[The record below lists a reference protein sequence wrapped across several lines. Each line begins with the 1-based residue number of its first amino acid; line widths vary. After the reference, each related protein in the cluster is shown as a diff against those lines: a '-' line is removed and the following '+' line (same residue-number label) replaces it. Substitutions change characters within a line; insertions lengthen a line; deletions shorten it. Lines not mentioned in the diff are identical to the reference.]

1 MLSFAV
7 AVAISASIMR
17 AVSTLNESRLKPQYF
32 TRKRKLP
39 FYALLKFLLSMH
51 KTSTQS
57 ALGKFL
63 ERKGITM
70 SQQALSKA
78 RSKFDHTPFLK
89 LFNGIRNAFYSSE
102 YIDKLHKFN
111 GKFLIAIDGSDT
123 ALPNLPSL
131 LKKFGGT
138 GSKASSPTARMSIA
152 YDILNDFIMEANF
165 SPLIVSERDHV
176 KNHIEQVGKIIDW
189 KDSVFIMD
197 RGYASQELIELLSK
211 KSFYLFRLRTKFN
224 TEIDALPL
232 GSHIIT
238 MYGNVK
244 VRIVKFVLPSGEIES
259 LLTNLFDLDES
270 EFKDLYFKRWRI
282 EVKYDVVKNKLEMP
296 CFSGFSENVIMQDF
310 WISIY
315 LANMAAIAKNEA
327 DEKIKEERL
336 DKDNKYEYQTNVN
349 TLIGSMR
356 DRLADA
362 VFTRNPAQRQKKLER
377 IILEIQKS
385 VVPIRPDD
393 GNTPRLENTRKVK
406 YHHNKRSNL

>member
-1 MLSFAV
+1 MLSFAM

-165 SPLIVSERDHV
+165 SPLNVSERDHAQ
-176 KNHIEQVGKIIDW
+176 NHIEQVGKIIDL

-211 KSFYLFRLRTKFN
+211 KSLYLFRLRTKFN

-310 WISIY
+310 WISMY

-336 DKDNKYEYQTNVN
+336 DKDNKYEYQANVN

-362 VFTRNPAQRQKKLER
+362 VFTRNPNQRQKKLER

-393 GNTPRLENTRKVK
+393 GNTPRLENPRKVK

>member
-1 MLSFAV
+1 MLSFAM

-165 SPLIVSERDHV
+165 SPLNVSERDHAQ
-176 KNHIEQVGKIIDW
+176 NHIEQVGKIIDL

-211 KSFYLFRLRTKFN
+211 KSLYLFRLRTKFN

-244 VRIVKFVLPSGEIES
+244 VRIVKFTLPSGEIET

-310 WISIY
+310 WISMY

-362 VFTRNPAQRQKKLER
+362 VCTRNPAQRQKKLER
-377 IILEIQKS
+377 IILEIKKS

-393 GNTPRLENTRKVK
+393 GNTPRLENPRKVK

>member
-102 YIDKLHKFN
+102 YIDKFHKFN

-165 SPLIVSERDHV
+165 SPLIVSERDHA

-244 VRIVKFVLPSGEIES
+244 VCIVKFVLPSGEIES

-362 VFTRNPAQRQKKLER
+362 VFTRNPAQRQKKLGR

>member
-165 SPLIVSERDHV
+165 SPLIVSERDHA
-176 KNHIEQVGKIIDW
+176 KNHIEQVGKMIDL

-356 DRLADA
+356 DRFADA

>member
-1 MLSFAV
+1 MLSFAM

-63 ERKGITM
+63 ERKGIIM

-123 ALPNLPSL
+123 PLPNLPSL

-138 GSKASSPTARMSIA
+138 GAKASSPTARMSIA

-165 SPLIVSERDHV
+165 SPLSVSERDHA
-176 KNHIEQVGKIIDW
+176 KNHIEQVGKMVDL

-197 RGYASQELIELLSK
+197 RGYASQELIELLSE
-211 KSFYLFRLRTKFN
+211 KSSYLFRLRTKFN
-224 TEIDALPL
+224 TEIDALSL

-238 MYGNVK
+238 MYDDVK
-244 VRIVKFVLPSGEIES
+244 VRIVKFTLPSGEIET

-270 EFKDLYFKRWRI
+270 EFKDLYFRRWRI

-310 WISIY
+310 WISMY

-327 DEKIKEERL
+327 DKKIKEERL
-336 DKDNKYEYQTNVN
+336 DKDNKYEYQANVN

-362 VFTRNPAQRQKKLER
+362 VFTRNPNQRQKKLER

-393 GNTPRLENTRKVK
+393 GNTPRLENPRKVK

>member
-165 SPLIVSERDHV
+165 SPLIVSERDHA

-224 TEIDALPL
+224 MEIDALPL

>member
-1 MLSFAV
+1 MLSFAM

-165 SPLIVSERDHV
+165 SPLNVSERDHAQ
-176 KNHIEQVGKIIDW
+176 NHIEQVGKIIDL

-211 KSFYLFRLRTKFN
+211 KSLYLFRLRTKFN

-238 MYGNVK
+238 MYGDVK
-244 VRIVKFVLPSGEIES
+244 VRIVKFTLPSGEIET
-259 LLTNLFDLDES
+259 LLTNIFDLDES
-270 EFKDLYFKRWRI
+270 EFKDLYFRRWRI

-310 WISIY
+310 WISMY

-327 DEKIKEERL
+327 DEKIKEQRL
-336 DKDNKYEYQTNVN
+336 NKDNKYEYQANVN

-362 VFTRNPAQRQKKLER
+362 VFTRNPNQRQKKLER

-393 GNTPRLENTRKVK
+393 GNTPRLENPRKVK

>member
-1 MLSFAV
+1 MLSFAM

-57 ALGKFL
+57 ALGNFL

-165 SPLIVSERDHV
+165 SPLNVSERDHAQ
-176 KNHIEQVGKIIDW
+176 NHIEQVGKIIDL

-211 KSFYLFRLRTKFN
+211 KSLYLFRLRTKFS
-224 TEIDALPL
+224 TEIDALSL

-238 MYGNVK
+238 MYDDVK
-244 VRIVKFVLPSGEIES
+244 VRIVKFTLPSGEIET
-259 LLTNLFDLDES
+259 LLTNIFDLDES
-270 EFKDLYFKRWRI
+270 EFKDLYFRRWRI

-310 WISIY
+310 WISMY

-336 DKDNKYEYQTNVN
+336 DKDNKYEYQANVN

-362 VFTRNPAQRQKKLER
+362 VFTRNPNQRQKKLER

-385 VVPIRPDD
+385 VVPIRSD
-393 GNTPRLENTRKVK
+393 GNTPRLENPRKVK

>member
-165 SPLIVSERDHV
+165 SPLIVSERDHA

>member
-1 MLSFAV
+1 MLSFAM

-57 ALGKFL
+57 ALGNFL

-165 SPLIVSERDHV
+165 SPLNVSERDHAQ
-176 KNHIEQVGKIIDW
+176 NHIEQVGKIIDL

-211 KSFYLFRLRTKFN
+211 KSLYLFRLRTKFN

-238 MYGNVK
+238 MYGDVK
-244 VRIVKFVLPSGEIES
+244 VRIVKFTLPSGEIET

-270 EFKDLYFKRWRI
+270 EFKDLYFRRWRI

-310 WISIY
+310 WISMY

-327 DEKIKEERL
+327 DEKIKEQRL
-336 DKDNKYEYQTNVN
+336 DKDNKYEYQANVN

-362 VFTRNPAQRQKKLER
+362 VFTRNPNQRQKKLER

-393 GNTPRLENTRKVK
+393 GNTPRLENPRKVK

>member
-1 MLSFAV
+1 M
-7 AVAISASIMR
+7 
-17 AVSTLNESRLKPQYF
+17 
-32 TRKRKLP
+32 
-39 FYALLKFLLSMH
+39 
-51 KTSTQS
+51 
-57 ALGKFL
+57 
-63 ERKGITM
+63 
-70 SQQALSKA
+70 SKA

-165 SPLIVSERDHV
+165 SPLIVSERDHA

>member
-1 MLSFAV
+1 MLSFAM

-123 ALPNLPSL
+123 PLPNLPSL

-138 GSKASSPTARMSIA
+138 GAKASSPTARMSIA

-165 SPLIVSERDHV
+165 SPLNVSERDHAQ
-176 KNHIEQVGKIIDW
+176 NHIEQVGKIIDL

-211 KSFYLFRLRTKFN
+211 KSLYLFRLRTKFN

-244 VRIVKFVLPSGEIES
+244 VRIVKFTLPSGEIET

-310 WISIY
+310 WISMY

-393 GNTPRLENTRKVK
+393 GNTPRLENPRKVK

>member
-1 MLSFAV
+1 MLSLAIAV
-7 AVAISASIMR
+7 CISASIMR

-39 FYALLKFLLSMH
+39 FHNLLKFLLSMH
-51 KTSTQS
+51 KTSAQS
-57 ALGKFL
+57 ALGSFL
-63 ERKGITM
+63 ERKGIIM

-89 LFNGIRNAFYSSE
+89 LFQGIRNAFYSSE
-102 YIDKLHKFN
+102 YIDKLHKYN

-123 ALPNLPSL
+123 PLPNLPSL

-138 GSKASSPTARMSIA
+138 GAKASSPTARMSIA

-165 SPLIVSERDHV
+165 SPLNVSERDHA
-176 KNHIEQVGKIIDW
+176 KNHIEKVGKIINL

-197 RGYASQELIELLSK
+197 RGYASQELIELLSE
-211 KSFYLFRLRTKFN
+211 KSFYLFRLRAKFN

-238 MYGNVK
+238 MYDDVK
-244 VRIVKFVLPSGEIES
+244 VRIVKFTLPSGEIET
-259 LLTNLFDLDES
+259 LLTNLFDLDTS
-270 EFKDLYFKRWRI
+270 EFKDLYFRRWRI

-310 WISIY
+310 WISMY

-327 DEKIKEERL
+327 DEKIKEERRN
-336 DKDNKYEYQTNVN
+336 KDNKYEYQANVN

-362 VFTRNPAQRQKKLER
+362 VFTRNPNQRQKKLER